1 MAPRYLNLSE
11 LAYVRWLA
19 SEALRWRR
27 PRRAARV
34 RAFTLAGP
42 IPPPRRP
49 VDLGDM
55 SVLVRVL
62 HGLHRLEVSA

>member
-27 PRRAARV
+27 PRRAHRV
-34 RAFTLAGP
+34 RAFALAGP
-42 IPPPRRP
+42 TPPRRP
-49 VDLGDM
+49 VDLGD
-55 SVLVRVL
+55 LTLLGRVL
-62 HGLHRLEVSA
+62 EGLHRLEVSA